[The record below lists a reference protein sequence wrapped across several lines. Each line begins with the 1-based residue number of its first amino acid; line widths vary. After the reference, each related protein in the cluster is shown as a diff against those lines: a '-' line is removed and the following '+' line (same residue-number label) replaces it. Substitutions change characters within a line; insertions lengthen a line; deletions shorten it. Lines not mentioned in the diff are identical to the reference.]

1 MKFKVLRSQFIE
13 GLKSV
18 QNIVAGKGSL
28 PILQNVMI
36 EGKEN
41 SIKLTTTDLDISI
54 KSEVACEVMEE
65 GMTTLPV
72 KLLFTSVTKAAEG
85 EIVVECDAQE
95 RATIKAGS
103 ARFKL
108 QGMPGS
114 EFPTIPEDGIC
125 SFAGRH
131 SPHAQGS
138 AHELQGR
145 KAHYGCDRRTS
156 PCARRE
162 RT

>member
-36 EGKEN
+36 EGKGN

-54 KSEVACEVMEE
+54 KSEVECEVIEE
-65 GMTTLPV
+65 GTTTLPV

-85 EIVVECDAQE
+85 VVVVECDGQE

-114 EFPTIPEDGIC
+114 VLFLDHQVVQHGLHVFPVFCQVFAPELRLFCRFCPSI
-125 SFAGRH
+125 S
-131 SPHAQGS
+131 
-138 AHELQGR
+138 
-145 KAHYGCDRRTS
+145 
-156 PCARRE
+156 
-162 RT
+162 